1 MSIQNT
7 INVEAAVER
16 FLGNGLCM
24 ARLSNGHKVVA
35 YSSRR
40 DRNEIAAL
48 RVGDNVRLEM
58 SSFDMSKGCILY
70 RKHDKRI

>member
-1 MSIQNT
+1 
-7 INVEAAVER
+7 
-16 FLGNGLCM
+16 M

-35 YSSRR
+35 YSSCR
-40 DRNEIAAL
+40 DRNEIAGL

-70 RKHDKRI
+70 GKH